1 MVYVRIRVHGNC
13 SFSKTKL
20 GGFQY
25 GRWGILYEILLFF
38 YFFVGGHL
46 EELGLCH
53 VYKAE
58 ENAHKVE

>member
-13 SFSKTKL
+13 SFSKTKR
-20 GGFQY
+20 GFQY
-25 GRWGILYEILLFF
+25 GRWGILYENFF
-38 YFFVGGHL
+38 FFEGGHL

>member
-1 MVYVRIRVHGNC
+1 MGWSMCVSVYMVTALFRKPN
-13 SFSKTKL
+13 
-20 GGFQY
+20 GGFSTDV
-25 GRWGILYEILLFF
+25 GGFSMKTFF
-38 YFFVGGHL
+38 FFEGGHL